1 MSKCGV
7 CEWTFSICSKKVCQ
21 MVPVVLHAHQQ
32 IDITIQAR
40 LKQTRKI
47 RMTIR
52 ELVPFEEILSALNS
66 DLDFK
71 VLKYD
76 VCTLEKL

>member
-1 MSKCGV
+1 
-7 CEWTFSICSKKVCQ
+7 VCQ
-21 MVPVVLHAHQQ
+21 VCPCSFQQ